1 MRFSDRFLTI
11 FVPTLCHYWGG
22 NDRQIIPRKAKKVEK
37 TCKNM
42 TFADIFA
49 KL

>member
-1 MRFSDRFLTI
+1 MGFLVCFCTN
-11 FVPTLCHYWGG
+11 FVPLSGG

-42 TFADIFA
+42 TFIDIFA
-49 KL
+49 KT